1 MKHFTGYG
9 AYLLFLA
16 LRTHFTNAKYDFFQ
30 MHGKLRA
37 TKESYLKRNDKSFFD
52 KLARDYSCEEL
63 RDFYVANFLEDKHYV
78 TELLDDAAE
87 RNYREYQRRRQSL
100 TYIFT
105 SELEGLFDSGLTRPF
120 KLNDGEYPDIVN
132 LYLRHVLSP
141 ETLVIINDFIPFED
155 KFNKYLSDDILWSKV
170 SLKLRKYKPFVHYDK
185 DKVKSILKEKI
196 HDTRGRSIRHT
207 T

>member
-37 TKESYLKRNDKSFFD
+37 TKESYIKRNDKSFFV
-52 KLARDYSCEEL
+52 KLARDYSCENL

-78 TELLDDAAE
+78 TELLDDTAE

-100 TYIFT
+100 TYLFT
-105 SELEGLFDSGLTRPF
+105 SELEGLFDSGTTRPF
-120 KLNDGEYPDIVN
+120 KFNDGEYPDIVN

-196 HDTRGRSIRHT
+196 HDTRGRSI
-207 T
+207 

>member
-37 TKESYLKRNDKSFFD
+37 TKESYIKRNDKSFFD
-52 KLARDYSCEEL
+52 KLARDYTCENL

-78 TELLDDAAE
+78 TELLDDTAE

-105 SELEGLFDSGLTRPF
+105 SELEGLFDSGTTRPF
-120 KLNDGEYPDIVN
+120 KFNDGEYPDIVN
-132 LYLRHVLSP
+132 LYLRHILSP

-170 SLKLRKYKPFVHYDK
+170 SLKLRKYKPFVHYDRN
-185 DKVKSILKEKI
+185 KVKSILKEKL
-196 HDTRGRSIRHT
+196 HDTRGRSI
-207 T
+207 

>member
-37 TKESYLKRNDKSFFD
+37 TKESYIKRNDKSFFD
-52 KLARDYSCEEL
+52 KLARDYSCENL

-78 TELLDDAAE
+78 TELLDDTAE

-105 SELEGLFDSGLTRPF
+105 SELEGLFDSGTTRPF
-120 KLNDGEYPDIVN
+120 KFNDGEYPDIVN

-196 HDTRGRSIRHT
+196 HDTRGRSI
-207 T
+207 

>member
-37 TKESYLKRNDKSFFD
+37 TKESYIKRNDKSFFD
-52 KLARDYSCEEL
+52 KLARDYSCENL

-78 TELLDDAAE
+78 TELLDDTAE

-105 SELEGLFDSGLTRPF
+105 SELEGLFDSGTTRPF
-120 KLNDGEYPDIVN
+120 KFNDGEYPDIVN
-132 LYLRHVLSP
+132 LYLRHILSP

-196 HDTRGRSIRHT
+196 HDTRGRSI
-207 T
+207 

>member
-78 TELLDDAAE
+78 TELLDDVAE

-141 ETLVIINDFIPFED
+141 ETLVIINDFIPFEE
-155 KFNKYLSDDILWSKV
+155 KFSKYLSDDILWSKV
-170 SLKLRKYKPFVHYDK
+170 SLKLKKYKPFVRYDK
-185 DKVKSILKEKI
+185 EKVKSILKEKF
-196 HDTRGRSIRHT
+196 DENTRGRGI
-207 T
+207 

>member
-105 SELEGLFDSGLTRPF
+105 SELEGLFDTGPSRPF

-196 HDTRGRSIRHT
+196 HDTRGRSI
-207 T
+207 

>member
-37 TKESYLKRNDKSFFD
+37 TKESYIKRNDKSFFD
-52 KLARDYSCEEL
+52 KLARDYSCENL

-78 TELLDDAAE
+78 TELLDDTAE

-100 TYIFT
+100 TYLFT
-105 SELEGLFDSGLTRPF
+105 SELEGLFDSGTTRPF
-120 KLNDGEYPDIVN
+120 KFNDGEYPDIVN

-196 HDTRGRSIRHT
+196 HDTRGRSI
-207 T
+207 

>member
-52 KLARDYSCEEL
+52 KLARDYTCEEL
-63 RDFYVANFLEDKHYV
+63 KDFYVANFLEDKHYV
-78 TELLDDAAE
+78 TELLDDGAE

-100 TYIFT
+100 TYCFT
-105 SELEGLFDSGLTRPF
+105 SELEGLFDRGITGPF
-120 KLNDGEYPDIVN
+120 KLSDGEYPDIVN
-132 LYLRHVLSP
+132 LYLRHALSP

-155 KFNKYLSDDILWSKV
+155 KFNKYLCDDILWSKV
-170 SLKLRKYKPFVHYDK
+170 SLKLRKYRPFVHYDK
-185 DKVKSILKEKI
+185 QKVKSILKEKI
-196 HDTRGRSIRHT
+196 NDTRGRGI
-207 T
+207 

>member
-30 MHGKLRA
+30 MQGKLRA
-37 TKESYLKRNDKSFFD
+37 TKESYIKRNDKSFFD
-52 KLARDYSCEEL
+52 KLARDYSCENL

-78 TELLDDAAE
+78 TELLDDTAE

-100 TYIFT
+100 TYLFT
-105 SELEGLFDSGLTRPF
+105 SELEGLFDSGTTRPF
-120 KLNDGEYPDIVN
+120 KFNDGEYPDIVN

-196 HDTRGRSIRHT
+196 HDTRGRSI
-207 T
+207 

>member
-141 ETLVIINDFIPFED
+141 ETLVIINDFIPFEE
-155 KFNKYLSDDILWSKV
+155 KFSKYLSDDILWSKV
-170 SLKLRKYKPFVHYDK
+170 SLKLKKYKPFVRYDK
-185 DKVKSILKEKI
+185 EKVKSILKEKF
-196 HDTRGRSIRHT
+196 DENTRGRGI
-207 T
+207 

>member
-37 TKESYLKRNDKSFFD
+37 TKESYIKRNDKSFFD
-52 KLARDYSCEEL
+52 KLARDYSCENL

-78 TELLDDAAE
+78 TELLDDTAE

-105 SELEGLFDSGLTRPF
+105 SELEELFDSGITRPF
-120 KLNDGEYPDIVN
+120 KFNDGEYPDIVN

-170 SLKLRKYKPFVHYDK
+170 SLKLRKYKPFVHYDRN
-185 DKVKSILKEKI
+185 KVKSILKEKL
-196 HDTRGRSIRHT
+196 HDTRGRSI
-207 T
+207 

>member
-30 MHGKLRA
+30 MQGKLRA
-37 TKESYLKRNDKSFFD
+37 TKESYIKRNDKSFFD
-52 KLARDYSCEEL
+52 KLARDYSCENL

-78 TELLDDAAE
+78 TELLDDTAE

-105 SELEGLFDSGLTRPF
+105 SELEGLFDSGTTRPF
-120 KLNDGEYPDIVN
+120 KFNDGEYPDIVN
-132 LYLRHVLSP
+132 LYLRHILSP

-196 HDTRGRSIRHT
+196 HDTRGRSI
-207 T
+207 